1 MMLADSASAINSAV
15 GVADDD
21 INEAFVVSTTI
32 KYVYIIVFFLVT
44 AVV

>member
-15 GVADDD
+15 AVADDD

-32 KYVYIIVFFLVT
+32 KCVYIIGFFLVT